1 MLKDFC
7 FLNNDEVLAVF
18 HARSQPE
25 IYSFLGDFSG
35 RKNELKA
42 FKNFINYLKTQ
53 NNKKYYAIYKNESFL
68 ANLKTFHCLFSP

>member
-1 MLKDFC
+1 MGFEILEFLSFLYFAMLKDLC
-7 FLNNDEVLAVF
+7 FLNNDEILAVF

-42 FKNFINYLKTQ
+42 FTKIQILKIWRYFD
-53 NNKKYYAIYKNESFL
+53 KKFAK
-68 ANLKTFHCLFSP
+68 